1 MNCYYHPRE
10 PAVALCKYCQK
21 GLCRK
26 CAVDL
31 GSGMSCPGHT
41 AQVQELDEVF
51 TSSRRTNQGAGL
63 LFKRFAWV
71 FVFLG
76 LAMIASVF
84 FLGPFGYLL
93 GFAGLASLL
102 FAGVYYL
109 WGRRY
114 ETPKMKKKRKAKRIA
129 HEA

>member
-1 MNCYYHPRE
+1 MNCFYHPDT

-21 GLCRK
+21 GLCTE
-26 CAVDL
+26 CAIDL
-31 GSGMSCPGHT
+31 GSGMSCRNHKKE
-41 AQVQELDEVF
+41 VQELNEVF
-51 TSSRRTNQGAGL
+51 AANQRTSQGSGL

-76 LAMIASVF
+76 LAMIGGGF
-84 FLGPFGYLL
+84 FLGPFGYII
-93 GFAGLASLL
+93 GFTGLASLL
-102 FAGVYYL
+102 FGGVYYF

-114 ETPKMKKKRKAKRIA
+114 EKPKSKKAKGST

>member
-1 MNCYYHPRE
+1 MNCIYHPQT
-10 PAVALCKYCQK
+10 PAVALCKYCQR
-21 GLCRK
+21 GLCLE

-31 GSGMSCPGHT
+31 GSGMSCRSHT
-41 AQVQELDEVF
+41 AEVREMNEIF
-51 TSSRRTNQGAGL
+51 QTSRHTSQGSGL

-76 LAMIASVF
+76 LAMIGGGF
-84 FLGPFGYLL
+84 LLGPFGYII
-93 GFAGLASLL
+93 GFTGLASLL
-102 FAGVYYL
+102 FGGVYYF

-114 ETPKMKKKRKAKRIA
+114 DRQKSKKAKRHA